1 MSEVFISYA
10 RSTEATARLV
20 AERLRGLG
28 FQVWIDDQLPA
39 HRAYADV
46 IEERLRAATSVVVVW
61 SADAVKSEWVRSEAG
76 MARAARKLVQL
87 TVDKTR
93 LPMPFDQ
100 IQCADLSRWTGE
112 TESVGWSQVIAGV
125 SALREGARAAA
136 AAAAPPPP
144 AVATP
149 ETAGRVL
156 AVLAFENMS
165 GDEDM
170 TYFSDGVSEEILQ
183 AVANGVDVKVIARSS
198 SFQFRGADKAIGNV
212 VARLG
217 TTHVLDGSVR
227 RSGNRVRIS
236 AQLTECAR
244 ATSLWSERFDRDL
257 SDIFALQDEI
267 ATAVASA
274 LKLVFAP
281 ARSAEP
287 IDPAAYDMF
296 LKARAL
302 LLDGHPDRESRG
314 KRARS
319 ILEGVVAAA
328 PSFANA
334 WASLAAAR
342 GELALLAMKFRGQ
355 AAAGEAAAHRAA
367 AGEAGKAALDLDP
380 GQGSVYA
387 VLSALEPQAYY
398 AEQEALL
405 DKALEVSPNDPDV
418 LLAVSGFRFR
428 IGMLREASRLAKE
441 AWALNPLY
449 WPAALWHAAMMF
461 QSSEWDGLDRLYD
474 DLLARWP
481 EASPIWLEA
490 CWHAALCGDMAR
502 LEALVAG
509 VTERGF
515 YTPEFRGHIRS
526 LRNAHEPRPGFLEGA
541 LDRAT
546 DALART
552 GTVPV
557 NAIYALHWHR
567 WDDQAFDL
575 MERSSFTHLFG
586 HDAPRAFS
594 TGENAGAMF
603 ASRLVRFHSDVRFVR
618 LCAKMGL
625 CDYWVKTDRW
635 PDCAADGV
643 LPYDFKAVCRAIAE
657 PRVQVA
663 GL

>member
-20 AERLRGLG
+20 AERLRGQG
-28 FQVWIDDQLPA
+28 YQVWIDDQLPA

-76 MARAARKLVQL
+76 MARAAQKLVQL
-87 TVDKTR
+87 TVDGTR

-112 TESVGWSQVIAGV
+112 AESVGWRQVMAGV
-125 SALREGARAAA
+125 AALREDARSAAA
-136 AAAAPPPP
+136 AAATPP
-144 AVATP
+144 ADLKP
-149 ETAGRVL
+149 ETTGRVL

-212 VARLG
+212 VSRLG

-236 AQLTECAR
+236 AQLTECAH

-267 ATAVASA
+267 ATAVANA

-302 LLDGHPDRESRG
+302 LLDGHPDREGRG

-319 ILEGVVAAA
+319 ILEGVVVAA

-334 WASLAAAR
+334 WASLAATR
-342 GELALLAMKFRGQ
+342 GELALLAVKFRGAG
-355 AAAGEAAAHRAA
+355 AASEAAAHRAA
-367 AGEAGKAALDLDP
+367 AVEAGNAALDLDP

-387 VLSALEPQAYY
+387 VLSALEPQAHY

-428 IGMLREASRLAKE
+428 IGMLREASQLAKE

-449 WPAALWHAAMMF
+449 WQAALWHAAMLM

-481 EASPIWLEA
+481 DASPLWLDA
-490 CWHAALCGDMAR
+490 CWQAALSGDMDR
-502 LEALVAG
+502 LETLIANIVG
-509 VTERGF
+509 RGF
-515 YTPEFRGHIRS
+515 YTLEFRGHVRA
-526 LRNAHEPRPGFLEGA
+526 LRNLHAPRPGFLDGA
-541 LDRAT
+541 MDRAT
-546 DALART
+546 EALSRT

-557 NAIYALHWHR
+557 NSIYALCWHR
-567 WDDQAFDL
+567 RNDQAFDL
-575 MERSSFTHLFG
+575 MERASFAHLFSP
-586 HDAPRAFS
+586 DAPRAFS
-594 TGENAGAMF
+594 TGENPGAIF
-603 ASRLVRFHSDVRFVR
+603 APHLVGFHSDIRFIR

-643 LPYDFKAVCRAIAE
+643 LPYDFKAACRAIAD
-657 PRVQVA
+657 PGVQDA
-663 GL
+663 Q

>member
-28 FQVWIDDQLPA
+28 FQVWIDDDLPA

-46 IEERLRAATSVVVVW
+46 IEERLRAASSVVVVW

-136 AAAAPPPP
+136 AAAAAPPP
-144 AVATP
+144 AAATP

-302 LLDGHPDRESRG
+302 LLDGHPDREARV
-314 KRARS
+314 KRANS

-328 PSFANA
+328 PGFANA
-334 WASLAAAR
+334 WASLAATR
-342 GELALLAMKFRGQ
+342 GELALLVVKFRG
-355 AAAGEAAAHRAA
+355 AAATGEAAVHRAA
-367 AGEAGKAALDLDP
+367 AGEAGEAALDLDP

-387 VLSALEPQAYY
+387 VLSALEPQARY

-405 DKALEVSPNDPDV
+405 DKALDVSPNDPDV

-428 IGMLREASRLAKE
+428 IGMLREASQLAKK

-449 WPAALWHAAMMF
+449 WQAALWHAAMLM
-461 QSSEWDGLDRLYD
+461 QSGEWDGLDALYD

-481 EASPIWLEA
+481 DASPLWLDA
-490 CWHAALCGDMAR
+490 CWHAALSADMDR
-502 LEALVAG
+502 LEALVAA
-509 VTERGF
+509 VIERGF
-515 YTPEFRGHIRS
+515 YTPEVRGHVRS
-526 LRNAHEPRPGFLEGA
+526 LRNLHAPRPGFLDGA
-541 LDRAT
+541 MERAVDT
-546 DALART
+546 LSRT

-557 NAIYALHWHR
+557 NSIFQLSWHGLN
-567 WDDQAFDL
+567 DQAFDL
-575 MERSSFTHLFG
+575 MERSSFAHLYG
-586 HDAPRAFS
+586 PDAPRAFS
-594 TGENAGAMF
+594 TGENAGAIF
-603 ASRLVRFHSDVRFVR
+603 APHLLRFHSDIRFVR

-625 CDYWVKTDRW
+625 CDYWVTTDRW

-657 PRVQVA
+657 PRVQAA